1 MQRPL
6 LIPALCVAAGI
17 WFAERAPWDFGVV
30 SLSVALVGLAMAGLW
45 ARGFAAGIGLA
56 LFGAGALA
64 YQATQWPLSPDDVR
78 CRIDAH
84 GELGRVRGI
93 LVETPSV
100 RLSERKGQWV
110 ERTLVRLQVTGWCP
124 QGGAWESV
132 SGQMMVSSQGVPD
145 RRFFRG
151 QSVEISGLVSA
162 PPGPA
167 APGLFNYASFLRR
180 QGMGLQLRCDAP
192 GDWGLGPGATD
203 VVPWSERFLE
213 WARQRLARG
222 LPEDGATRLIWAMA
236 LGWRTGL
243 AGDVD
248 DGFMRSGTLHVFA
261 ISGLHIALIAVLLV
275 QAFRVLGWSR
285 ALCGGLSLPLIW
297 FYVAATGWQPSA
309 VRSAVMTSVVVGT
322 WMLERP
328 GDLLNSL
335 SLAALLIL
343 ITEPGQLFQAGFLLS
358 FLVVAALAVFPSRWE
373 AWWLEHRPW
382 RPDALLPP
390 SQWSRTRRVWE
401 WAERGLC
408 RGCVTGL
415 AALVASWPMSVECF
429 HLVSVIS
436 VVANLI
442 VVPLSSLVLIANAL
456 SMGLPVGTELW
467 NSAAWVGM
475 HGMMAASRAC
485 EAIPGGW
492 WSAAS
497 PGAWVWIPY
506 ALLWVVVAAGWL
518 DTQRRRRLWWG
529 GAAVWLVLLLGARHI
544 GEPAATVTVFRSGE
558 AVWIDRPGSAA
569 DLLLDTGDAA
579 TAKAVVLPWLQSQ
592 GVDRVPTL
600 ALSHGDVRHVGGVP
614 VVMTN
619 ASPRRLVLP
628 VGRVRSPSFRGVDGL
643 AASNG
648 VPFQR
653 VRRGDAV
660 AAIPVL
666 HPDESDAFS
675 RADDGALVLSLE
687 AAGWRI
693 LLAPDLGPEGQ
704 RALIQRGGASLA
716 ADVLITGNP
725 ASGEAASEALL
736 AQVNPRLLVV
746 ATGDRPATERS
757 SPALRRR
764 LRERLRDQLQGRP
777 DTTLWTERIGA
788 LQLRCWD
795 NRLEVRDSVGELRW
809 RLERP
814 VQAGA
819 QGSATAW

>member
-1 MQRPL
+1 MRRPL

-17 WFAERAPWDFGVV
+17 GSAELFPGVYGEV
-30 SLSVALVGLAMAGLW
+30 SIVVALLGLALAGLW
-45 ARGFAAGIGLA
+45 SQGFAAGIGLA

-64 YQATQWPLSPDDVR
+64 YQSTQWPLDPEDLR
-78 CRIDAH
+78 WRLAGQ
-84 GELGRVRGI
+84 GELGQVRGV
-93 LVETPSV
+93 LAETPSV

-110 ERTLVRLQVTGWCP
+110 ERTVVRLQVTGWRP
-124 QGGAWESV
+124 QDKPWESA
-132 SGQMMVSSQGVPD
+132 SGLVLVSSQGVPD
-145 RRFFRG
+145 GRFFRG

-162 PPGPA
+162 PPGPV
-167 APGLFNYASFLRR
+167 APGLFDYATFLRR
-180 QGMGLQLRCDAP
+180 QGIGLQLRCEAP

-203 VVPWSERFLE
+203 IVPWSERFLA
-213 WARQRLARG
+213 WARARLSQG

-275 QAFRVLGWSR
+275 QAFRVLGWGR

-343 ITEPGQLFQAGFLLS
+343 IAEPGQLFQAGFLLS

-382 RPDALLPP
+382 RPDPLLPP

-456 SMGLPVGTELW
+456 SMGVPVGTELW
-467 NSAAWVGM
+467 NAAAWVGM

-485 EAIPGGW
+485 EAVPGGW
-492 WSAAS
+492 WSVAS
-497 PGAWVWIPY
+497 PGSWVWVPY
-506 ALLWVVVAAGWL
+506 ALLWIVVASGWL
-518 DTQRRRRLWWG
+518 DTLRRRQLWWG
-529 GAAVWLVLLLGARHI
+529 AAVLWLMLLVGVRHI
-544 GEPAATVTVFRSGE
+544 DPPAVSVTVFRSGE
-558 AVWIDRPGSAA
+558 AVWIDHPRSAS

-579 TAKAVVLPWLQSQ
+579 TAKAVLLPWLQSQ
-592 GVDRVPTL
+592 GVDRVPIL
-600 ALSHGDVRHVGGVP
+600 AVSHGDVRHVGGVP

-619 ASPRRLVLP
+619 APPHRLLLP
-628 VGRVRSPSFRGVDGL
+628 VGRMRSPSIRGLEGL
-643 AASNG
+643 ATAHG
-648 VPFQR
+648 VPLQR
-653 VRRGDAV
+653 VARGRW
-660 AAIPVL
+660 AATMPVL
-666 HPDESDAFS
+666 HPDESDTFS
-675 RADDGALVLSLE
+675 RADDGAVVLSVS

-704 RALIQRGGASLA
+704 RALIQREGALLA
-716 ADVLITGNP
+716 ADVLITGIP
-725 ASGEAASEALL
+725 ASGEAATEALL

-757 SPALRRR
+757 PAALRRR
-764 LRERLRDQLQGRP
+764 LRGR
-777 DTTLWTERIGA
+777 TGITLWTERIGA
-788 LQLRCWD
+788 LELRCWAD
-795 NRLEVRDSVGELRW
+795 RLEVRDAVGNLRL
-809 RLERP
+809 RLER
-814 VQAGA
+814 
-819 QGSATAW
+819 

>member
-17 WFAERAPWDFGVV
+17 GFAERAPWDFGVV
-30 SLSVALVGLAMAGLW
+30 SLSVALVGLAMAGLS

-93 LVETPSV
+93 LAETPSV

-124 QGGAWESV
+124 QGGTWDSA

-151 QSVEISGLVSA
+151 QSVEISGLVST
-162 PPGPA
+162 PPGPV
-167 APGLFNYASFLRR
+167 APGLFNYATFLRR

-203 VVPWSERFLE
+203 AVPWSERFLE
-213 WARQRLARG
+213 WARRRLARG

-243 AGDVD
+243 AGDID

-343 ITEPGQLFQAGFLLS
+343 IAEPGQLFQAGFLLS

-506 ALLWVVVAAGWL
+506 ALLWVVAATGWL

-558 AVWIDRPGSAA
+558 AVWIDRPGSAG

-619 ASPRRLVLP
+619 AAPRRLVLP

-648 VPFQR
+648 VPLQR
-653 VRRGDAV
+653 LGRGDAV

-675 RADDGALVLSLE
+675 RADDAAVVLSLE

-716 ADVLITGNP
+716 ADVIITGIP

-757 SPALRRR
+757 SPALRKR

-777 DTTLWTERIGA
+777 ETTLWTERVGA

-809 RLERP
+809 RFERP

>member
-1 MQRPL
+1 
-6 LIPALCVAAGI
+6 
-17 WFAERAPWDFGVV
+17 
-30 SLSVALVGLAMAGLW
+30 
-45 ARGFAAGIGLA
+45 
-56 LFGAGALA
+56 
-64 YQATQWPLSPDDVR
+64 
-78 CRIDAH
+78 
-84 GELGRVRGI
+84 
-93 LVETPSV
+93 
-100 RLSERKGQWV
+100 
-110 ERTLVRLQVTGWCP
+110 
-124 QGGAWESV
+124 
-132 SGQMMVSSQGVPD
+132 
-145 RRFFRG
+145 
-151 QSVEISGLVSA
+151 
-162 PPGPA
+162 
-167 APGLFNYASFLRR
+167 
-180 QGMGLQLRCDAP
+180 
-192 GDWGLGPGATD
+192 
-203 VVPWSERFLE
+203 
-213 WARQRLARG
+213 
-222 LPEDGATRLIWAMA
+222 
-236 LGWRTGL
+236 
-243 AGDVD
+243 
-248 DGFMRSGTLHVFA
+248 
-261 ISGLHIALIAVLLV
+261 
-275 QAFRVLGWSR
+275 
-285 ALCGGLSLPLIW
+285 
-297 FYVAATGWQPSA
+297 
-309 VRSAVMTSVVVGT
+309 
-322 WMLERP
+322 
-328 GDLLNSL
+328 
-335 SLAALLIL
+335 
-343 ITEPGQLFQAGFLLS
+343 
-358 FLVVAALAVFPSRWE
+358 
-373 AWWLEHRPW
+373 
-382 RPDALLPP
+382 
-390 SQWSRTRRVWE
+390 
-401 WAERGLC
+401 
-408 RGCVTGL
+408 
-415 AALVASWPMSVECF
+415 MSVECF

-506 ALLWVVVAAGWL
+506 ALLWVVAATGWL

-558 AVWIDRPGSAA
+558 AVWIDRPGSAG

-619 ASPRRLVLP
+619 AAPRRLVLP

-716 ADVLITGNP
+716 ADVIITGIP

-757 SPALRRR
+757 SPALRKR

-777 DTTLWTERIGA
+777 ETTLWTERVGA

-809 RLERP
+809 RFERP

>member
-17 WFAERAPWDFGVV
+17 GFAERAPWDFGVV
-30 SLSVALVGLAMAGLW
+30 SLSVALVGLAMAGLS

-64 YQATQWPLSPDDVR
+64 YQATQRPLSPDDVR

-93 LVETPSV
+93 LAETPSV

-124 QGGAWESV
+124 QGGTWDSA

-151 QSVEISGLVSA
+151 QSVEISGLVST
-162 PPGPA
+162 PPGPV
-167 APGLFNYASFLRR
+167 APGLFNYATFLRR

-203 VVPWSERFLE
+203 AVPWSERFLE
-213 WARQRLARG
+213 WARRRLARG

-243 AGDVD
+243 AGDID

-343 ITEPGQLFQAGFLLS
+343 IAEPGQLFQAGFLLS

-506 ALLWVVVAAGWL
+506 ALLWVVAATGWL

-558 AVWIDRPGSAA
+558 AVWIDRPGSAG

-619 ASPRRLVLP
+619 AAPRRLVLP

-716 ADVLITGNP
+716 ADVIITGIP

-757 SPALRRR
+757 SPALRKR

-777 DTTLWTERIGA
+777 ETTLWTERVGA

-809 RLERP
+809 RFERP

>member
-1 MQRPL
+1 
-6 LIPALCVAAGI
+6 
-17 WFAERAPWDFGVV
+17 
-30 SLSVALVGLAMAGLW
+30 
-45 ARGFAAGIGLA
+45 
-56 LFGAGALA
+56 
-64 YQATQWPLSPDDVR
+64 
-78 CRIDAH
+78 
-84 GELGRVRGI
+84 
-93 LVETPSV
+93 
-100 RLSERKGQWV
+100 
-110 ERTLVRLQVTGWCP
+110 
-124 QGGAWESV
+124 
-132 SGQMMVSSQGVPD
+132 
-145 RRFFRG
+145 
-151 QSVEISGLVSA
+151 
-162 PPGPA
+162 
-167 APGLFNYASFLRR
+167 
-180 QGMGLQLRCDAP
+180 
-192 GDWGLGPGATD
+192 
-203 VVPWSERFLE
+203 
-213 WARQRLARG
+213 
-222 LPEDGATRLIWAMA
+222 
-236 LGWRTGL
+236 
-243 AGDVD
+243 
-248 DGFMRSGTLHVFA
+248 
-261 ISGLHIALIAVLLV
+261 
-275 QAFRVLGWSR
+275 
-285 ALCGGLSLPLIW
+285 
-297 FYVAATGWQPSA
+297 
-309 VRSAVMTSVVVGT
+309 MTSVVVGT

-343 ITEPGQLFQAGFLLS
+343 IAEPGQLFQAGFLLS

-429 HLVSVIS
+429 HLVSVVS

-506 ALLWVVVAAGWL
+506 ALLWVVAAAGWL

-544 GEPAATVTVFRSGE
+544 GEPAASVTVFRSGE

-600 ALSHGDVRHVGGVP
+600 AVSHGDVRHVGGVP
-614 VVMTN
+614 VMITN
-619 ASPRRLVLP
+619 ASPHRLVLP
-628 VGRVRSPSFRGVDGL
+628 VGRVRSPSFRGLDGL

-648 VPFQR
+648 VPLQR

-660 AAIPVL
+660 AGIPVL
-666 HPDESDAFS
+666 HPDQSDAFS

-777 DTTLWTERIGA
+777 ETTLWTERIGA

-795 NRLEVRDSVGELRW
+795 NRLEVRDSNGELRW

-814 VQAGA
+814 VHAGA

>member
-17 WFAERAPWDFGVV
+17 GFAERAPWDFGVV

-110 ERTLVRLQVTGWCP
+110 ERTLVRLRVTGWCP

-145 RRFFRG
+145 RRFFRE

-167 APGLFNYASFLRR
+167 APGLFNYATFLRR

-213 WARQRLARG
+213 WARRRLARG

-297 FYVAATGWQPSA
+297 FYVVATGWQPSA

-343 ITEPGQLFQAGFLLS
+343 IAEPGQLFQAGFLLS

-518 DTQRRRRLWWG
+518 DTQRRQRLWWG
-529 GAAVWLVLLLGARHI
+529 GAAVWLVLLMGVPHI

-628 VGRVRSPSFRGVDGL
+628 VGRVRSPSFRGLDGL

-716 ADVLITGNP
+716 ADVLFTGIP

-777 DTTLWTERIGA
+777 ETTLWTERIGA

-795 NRLEVRDSVGELRW
+795 NRLEVRDSNGELRW

>member
-17 WFAERAPWDFGVV
+17 GFAERAPWDFGVV

-93 LVETPSV
+93 LAETPSV

-110 ERTLVRLQVTGWCP
+110 ERTLVRLQVTSWCP
-124 QGGAWESV
+124 QGGAWESA

-167 APGLFNYASFLRR
+167 APGLFNYATFLRR

-213 WARQRLARG
+213 WARRRLARG

-343 ITEPGQLFQAGFLLS
+343 IAEPGQLFQAGFLLS

-497 PGAWVWIPY
+497 PGAWVWIPF
-506 ALLWVVVAAGWL
+506 ALLWVVAAAGWL
-518 DTQRRRRLWWG
+518 DTQRRQRLWWG

-544 GEPAATVTVFRSGE
+544 GEPAATVTVFRSDE

-628 VGRVRSPSFRGVDGL
+628 VGRVRSPSFRGLDGL

-716 ADVLITGNP
+716 ADVLFTGIP

-757 SPALRRR
+757 PPALRRR
-764 LRERLRDQLQGRP
+764 LRERLRDPLQGRP
-777 DTTLWTERIGA
+777 ETTLWTERIGA

-795 NRLEVRDSVGELRW
+795 NRLEVRDSNGELRW

>member
-17 WFAERAPWDFGVV
+17 WFAEAFSADFGIF

-45 ARGFAAGIGLA
+45 SRGFAAGIGLA

-64 YQATQWPLSPDDVR
+64 YQATQWPLSPDDAR

-124 QGGAWESV
+124 QGGAWESA

-162 PPGPA
+162 PPGPV
-167 APGLFNYASFLRR
+167 APGLFDYATFLRR
-180 QGMGLQLRCDAP
+180 QGIGLQVRCEAP
-192 GDWGLGPGATD
+192 GDWALGPGATD
-203 VVPWSERFLE
+203 AVPWSERFLE
-213 WARQRLARG
+213 WARRRLSRG

-275 QAFRVLGWSR
+275 QTFRVLGWSR

-343 ITEPGQLFQAGFLLS
+343 IAEPGQLFQAGFLLS

-373 AWWLEHRPW
+373 VWWLEHRPW
-382 RPDALLPP
+382 RPDALLPH
-390 SQWSRTRRVWE
+390 SQWSRRRRVWE
-401 WAERGLC
+401 WAERALC

-415 AALVASWPMSVECF
+415 AALMASWPMSVECF

-456 SMGLPVGTELW
+456 SMGLPLGTEVW

-497 PGAWVWIPY
+497 PGGWVWIPY
-506 ALLWVVVAAGWL
+506 ALLWIVAATGWL
-518 DTQRRRRLWWG
+518 DTQRRRRLWWAS
-529 GAAVWLVLLLGARHI
+529 AAVWLVLLLGARHI

-558 AVWIDRPGSAA
+558 AVWVDRPGSSA
-569 DLLLDTGDAA
+569 DLLLDTGDGA

-600 ALSHGDVRHVGGVP
+600 VLSHGDVRHVGGVP

-619 ASPRRLVLP
+619 ASPRRLFLP

-643 AASNG
+643 ATSNG

-716 ADVLITGNP
+716 ADVLITGIP

-764 LRERLRDQLQGRP
+764 LRQRHRDPLQGRAE
-777 DTTLWTERIGA
+777 TTLWTERIGA

-814 VQAGA
+814 VPSGA
-819 QGSATAW
+819 QGSAMAW

>member
-93 LVETPSV
+93 LAETPSV

-124 QGGAWESV
+124 QGGAWESA

-167 APGLFNYASFLRR
+167 APGLFNYATFLRR

-213 WARQRLARG
+213 WARRRLARG

-297 FYVAATGWQPSA
+297 FYVVATGWQPSA

-343 ITEPGQLFQAGFLLS
+343 IAEPGQLFQAGFLLS

-373 AWWLEHRPW
+373 AWWLEHRPL
-382 RPDALLPP
+382 A
-390 SQWSRTRRVWE
+390 SRRF
-401 WAERGLC
+401 A
-408 RGCVTGL
+408 
-415 AALVASWPMSVECF
+415 AAL
-429 HLVSVIS
+429 
-436 VVANLI
+436 
-442 VVPLSSLVLIANAL
+442 
-456 SMGLPVGTELW
+456 
-467 NSAAWVGM
+467 
-475 HGMMAASRAC
+475 
-485 EAIPGGW
+485 
-492 WSAAS
+492 
-497 PGAWVWIPY
+497 
-506 ALLWVVVAAGWL
+506 
-518 DTQRRRRLWWG
+518 
-529 GAAVWLVLLLGARHI
+529 
-544 GEPAATVTVFRSGE
+544 
-558 AVWIDRPGSAA
+558 
-569 DLLLDTGDAA
+569 
-579 TAKAVVLPWLQSQ
+579 AVV
-592 GVDRVPTL
+592 
-600 ALSHGDVRHVGGVP
+600 SH
-614 VVMTN
+614 
-619 ASPRRLVLP
+619 
-628 VGRVRSPSFRGVDGL
+628 
-643 AASNG
+643 
-648 VPFQR
+648 
-653 VRRGDAV
+653 
-660 AAIPVL
+660 
-666 HPDESDAFS
+666 
-675 RADDGALVLSLE
+675 
-687 AAGWRI
+687 
-693 LLAPDLGPEGQ
+693 
-704 RALIQRGGASLA
+704 
-716 ADVLITGNP
+716 
-725 ASGEAASEALL
+725 ASGL
-736 AQVNPRLLVV
+736 
-746 ATGDRPATERS
+746 GM
-757 SPALRRR
+757 
-764 LRERLRDQLQGRP
+764 G
-777 DTTLWTERIGA
+777 
-788 LQLRCWD
+788 
-795 NRLEVRDSVGELRW
+795 
-809 RLERP
+809 
-814 VQAGA
+814 
-819 QGSATAW
+819 

>member
-373 AWWLEHRPW
+373 AWWVEHRPW

-506 ALLWVVVAAGWL
+506 ALLWVVAAAGWL
-518 DTQRRRRLWWG
+518 DTQRRQRLWWG

-600 ALSHGDVRHVGGVP
+600 ALSHGDVRHVGGGP

-619 ASPRRLVLP
+619 DSPRRLVLP

-716 ADVLITGNP
+716 ADVLFTGIP

>member
-17 WFAERAPWDFGVV
+17 GFAERAPWDFGVV

-93 LVETPSV
+93 LAETPSV

-110 ERTLVRLQVTGWCP
+110 ERTLVRLQVTSWCP
-124 QGGAWESV
+124 QGGAWESA

-167 APGLFNYASFLRR
+167 APGLFNYATFLRR

-213 WARQRLARG
+213 WARRRLARG

-343 ITEPGQLFQAGFLLS
+343 IAEPGQLFQAGFLLS

-506 ALLWVVVAAGWL
+506 ALLWVVAAAGWL
-518 DTQRRRRLWWG
+518 DTQRRQRLWWE

-628 VGRVRSPSFRGVDGL
+628 VGRVRSPSFRGLDGL

-716 ADVLITGNP
+716 ADVLFTGIP

-777 DTTLWTERIGA
+777 ETTLWTERIGA

-795 NRLEVRDSVGELRW
+795 NRLEVRDSNGELRW

>member
-17 WFAERAPWDFGVV
+17 GFAERAPWDFGVV
-30 SLSVALVGLAMAGLW
+30 SLSVALVGLAMAGLS

-93 LVETPSV
+93 LAETPSV

-124 QGGAWESV
+124 QGGAWESA

-151 QSVEISGLVSA
+151 QSVEISGLVST
-162 PPGPA
+162 PPGPV
-167 APGLFNYASFLRR
+167 APGLFNYATFLRR

-203 VVPWSERFLE
+203 AVPWSERFLE
-213 WARQRLARG
+213 WARRRLARG

-243 AGDVD
+243 AGDID

-343 ITEPGQLFQAGFLLS
+343 IAEPGQLFQAGFLLS

-467 NSAAWVGM
+467 NAAAWVGM

-506 ALLWVVVAAGWL
+506 ALLWVVAATGWL

-558 AVWIDRPGSAA
+558 AVWIDRPGSAG

-619 ASPRRLVLP
+619 AAPRRLVLP

-716 ADVLITGNP
+716 ADVIITGIP

-757 SPALRRR
+757 SPALRKR

-777 DTTLWTERIGA
+777 ETTLWTERVGA

-809 RLERP
+809 RFERP

>member
-1 MQRPL
+1 MRRPL

-17 WFAERAPWDFGVV
+17 GWAESCPGDFGGV
-30 SLSVALVGLAMAGLW
+30 SLTVALLGLALAGLW
-45 ARGFAAGIGLA
+45 SQGFALGISLA

-64 YQATQWPLSPDDVR
+64 YQSTQWPLDPEDLRWRLDGS
-78 CRIDAH
+78 
-84 GELGRVRGI
+84 GELGQVRGI
-93 LVETPSV
+93 LAETPSV

-110 ERTLVRLQVTGWCP
+110 ERTVVRLEVTGWRP
-124 QGGAWESV
+124 QDKPWEPA
-132 SGQMMVSSQGVPD
+132 SGQVLVSSQGVPGHQ
-145 RRFFRG
+145 FFRG

-162 PPGPA
+162 PPGPV
-167 APGLFNYASFLRR
+167 APGLFDYATFLRR
-180 QGMGLQLRCDAP
+180 QGIGLQLRCEAP
-192 GDWGLGPGATD
+192 GDWSLGPGATD
-203 VVPWSERFLE
+203 AVPWSEQFLA
-213 WARQRLARG
+213 WARARLSQG

-275 QAFRVLGWSR
+275 QTFRVLGWGR
-285 ALCGGLSLPLIW
+285 ALCGGISLPLIW

-343 ITEPGQLFQAGFLLS
+343 IAEPGQLFQAGFLLS

-382 RPDALLPP
+382 RPDPLLPP
-390 SQWSRTRRVWE
+390 SQWSRPRRVWE
-401 WAERGLC
+401 WAEQGLC

-456 SMGLPVGTELW
+456 SMGVPVGTELW
-467 NSAAWVGM
+467 NAAAWVGM

-485 EAIPGGW
+485 EAVPGGW

-506 ALLWVVVAAGWL
+506 ALLWVVAATGWL
-518 DTQRRRRLWWG
+518 DSQRRRRLWWG
-529 GAAVWLVLLLGARHI
+529 GAALWLALWMGVPHI
-544 GEPAATVTVFRSGE
+544 GEAAATVTVFRSGE

-600 ALSHGDVRHVGGVP
+600 AVSHGDVRHVGGVP

-619 ASPRRLVLP
+619 ASPHRLLLP
-628 VGRVRSPSFRGVDGL
+628 VGRMRSPSFRGLAGM

-648 VPFQR
+648 VPLQR
-653 VRRGDAV
+653 LGRGQL
-660 AAIPVL
+660 AATMPVL

-675 RADDGALVLSLE
+675 RADDAAVVLSVA

-704 RALIQRGGASLA
+704 RALIQRDGASLA
-716 ADVLITGNP
+716 ADVLITGIP
-725 ASGEAASEALL
+725 ATGEAASEALL
-736 AQVNPRLLVV
+736 AHVNPRLLVV

-764 LRERLRDQLQGRP
+764 LRERLGDRLQRRME
-777 DTTLWTERIGA
+777 TTLWTERIGA

-795 NRLEVRDSVGELRW
+795 NRLEVRDSMGELRC

-814 VQAGA
+814 VQAA
-819 QGSATAW
+819 VQGSATAW

>member
-17 WFAERAPWDFGVV
+17 WFADRASWDFGVV

-64 YQATQWPLSPDDVR
+64 YQATQWPLSSDDVR

-93 LVETPSV
+93 LAETPSV

-124 QGGAWESV
+124 QGGAWESA

-167 APGLFNYASFLRR
+167 APGLFNYATFLRR

-192 GDWGLGPGATD
+192 GDWGLGPGSTD
-203 VVPWSERFLE
+203 AVPWSERFLE
-213 WARQRLARG
+213 WARRRLSQG

-343 ITEPGQLFQAGFLLS
+343 IAEPGQLFQAGFLLS

-456 SMGLPVGTELW
+456 SMGLPVGTELL
-467 NSAAWVGM
+467 NAAAWVGM

-506 ALLWVVVAAGWL
+506 ALLWVVAATGWL

-558 AVWIDRPGSAA
+558 AVWIDRPGSAG

-592 GVDRVPTL
+592 GVDRVSTL

-648 VPFQR
+648 VPLQR

-675 RADDGALVLSLE
+675 RADDGALVFSLE

-693 LLAPDLGPEGQ
+693 LLAPDLGSEGQ
-704 RALIQRGGASLA
+704 LALIQRSGASLA
-716 ADVLITGNP
+716 ADVLITGIP

-764 LRERLRDQLQGRP
+764 LRERLRDQLQGRLE
-777 DTTLWTERIGA
+777 TTLWTERVGA

-809 RLERP
+809 RFERP